1 MFLIAIVSR
10 LNIIEKQRGF
20 HNSSDSSLVDSKLD
34 QGGLHGGFQRQLR
47 DNTTTCCSC
56 TGIQWGSLGI
66 SPNIIMGS
74 LVLLLLNSSDS
85 SVLGSLVLLDKLD
98 QSGFHKRREESRT
111 LDDWVWDKL
120 VLDMQVVTGN
130 TEGREVDSHNHG
142 GFHKERGSRGS
153 STCSME
159 ISLIMV

>member
-1 MFLIAIVSR
+1 VFLIAMVSR
-10 LNIIEKQRGF
+10 MNIIENQGGF
-20 HNSSDSSLVDSKLD
+20 HMKGVTWDRVAKVKLC
-34 QGGLHGGFQRQLR
+34 HMS
-47 DNTTTCCSC
+47 CSV
-56 TGIQWGSLGI
+56 GI
-66 SPNIIMGS
+66 SPNIIILS
-74 LVLLLLNSSDS
+74 LVLLLFNSSDS

-98 QSGFHKRREESRT
+98 QGGFHKRREESRT
-111 LDDWVWDKL
+111 LDWVWDKL
-120 VLDMQVVTGN
+120 VLGMQVVTGN